1 MSVIPSDSDPKTKP
15 STNELLMVRD
25 SLSASRAVVIE
36 EGATVA
42 RKPEDERRVLL
53 NIEQGEVERVLSDVG
68 GNAWRNILCS

>member
-1 MSVIPSDSDPKTKP
+1 MSVIPLDSDPKTKP
-15 STNELLMVRD
+15 TLNELLMVRD
-25 SLSASRAVVIE
+25 SLSASRAVVVE

-42 RKPEDERRVLL
+42 RKSEDERRVLL